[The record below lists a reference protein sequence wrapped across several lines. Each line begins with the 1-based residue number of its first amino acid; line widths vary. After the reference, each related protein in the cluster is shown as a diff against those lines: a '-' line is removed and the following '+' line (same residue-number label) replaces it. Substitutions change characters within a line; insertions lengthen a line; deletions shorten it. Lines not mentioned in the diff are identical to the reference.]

1 MVNSIPVFWVKSEA
15 EAVADAPCSALP
27 LEGAGLRYKS
37 FHQGTH
43 LAALM
48 VPEQKKLT
56 KSRLLFPIE
65 QTFMKHW
72 WRLNV
77 SYARISPHL
86 VNELLLV
93 FFGLSSVDDKHN
105 IRNSHTGLSDISW
118 QHDLKKKKMKM
129 NEYICLFC
137 SLLSCSFSVMVRGC
151 DRYVPVSNTVQSQSH
166 RQWRHSRSYVGNSNI
181 KMNNI

>member
-48 VPEQKKLT
+48 VPEQKNLT

-65 QTFMKHW
+65 QNFMKHW

-105 IRNSHTGLSDISW
+105 IRNSHTSLSDISW
-118 QHDLKKKKMKM
+118 QHDLKKKKRRKWM
-129 NEYICLFC
+129 NTFVYFARFYRV
-137 SLLSCSFSVMVRGC
+137 LSPWWYGVVIDKCQ
-151 DRYVPVSNTVQSQSH
+151 YQTLSNTA
-166 RQWRHSRSYVGNSNI
+166 I
-181 KMNNI
+181 C